1 MTATQ
6 IKRAVLVSLLLAT
19 AIFIGTRHSNA
30 NASANRGGGRN
41 SSINHV
47 IGY

>member
-19 AIFIGTRHSNA
+19 AIFIGNKHSNA
-30 NASANRGGGRN
+30 NASANRSEGRN
-41 SSINHV
+41 GSINYV
-47 IGY
+47 GY